1 MMNLQ
6 TEKYQIIQHLI
17 NSKDADLLR
26 KIKLLIEQ
34 DLSANSQQ
42 MSIDEF
48 YDRILAS
55 EKAYLEGKVTSHQD
69 LKEEVKSWK
78 ANH

>member
-6 TEKYQIIQHLI
+6 IEKQQIIRQLI
-17 NSKDADLLR
+17 NIKDAELLK
-26 KIKLLIEQ
+26 KIKLLIKQ

-48 YDRILAS
+48 YDRISAS
-55 EKAYLEGKVTSHQD
+55 DKAWLEGKIISNQD

-78 ANH
+78 AKH

>member
-6 TEKYQIIQHLI
+6 IEKQQIIRQLI
-17 NSKDADLLR
+17 NIKDAELLK
-26 KIKLLIEQ
+26 KIKLLIKQ

-48 YDRILAS
+48 YDRIS
-55 EKAYLEGKVTSHQD
+55 TSDKAWFEGKIISNQD
-69 LKEEVKSWK
+69 IKEEVKSWK
-78 ANH
+78 AKH